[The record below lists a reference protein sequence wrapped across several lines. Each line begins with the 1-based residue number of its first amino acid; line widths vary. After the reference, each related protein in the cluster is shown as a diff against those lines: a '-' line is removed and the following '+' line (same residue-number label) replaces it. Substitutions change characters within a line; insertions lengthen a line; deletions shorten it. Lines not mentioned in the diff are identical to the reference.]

1 MTRKSVVLFTSLVL
15 LALTACQQEEVI
27 TRVDP
32 QTASASASSASPS
45 PTPEATSVTPS
56 PEPTP
61 EPTSA
66 EPTTEE
72 PTPEPTPEDP
82 FPGTVFAEN
91 GVTFFVPQDYV
102 QDAAPSQAEI
112 FTYQFTHYRSTDD
125 AAGRFMVGTPYKDE
139 QGRSAEEMEKETV
152 ARLTPAWSIN
162 ETVETINY
170 TREDG
175 VRVIRSEVRFASGN
189 NPGYIFTLDNGHELM
204 HAAILVDDTNPD
216 FLKKIEDSIGFVW

>member
-1 MTRKSVVLFTSLVL
+1 MTRKSVVLFTSLAL
-15 LALTACQQEEVI
+15 LALTACQQEEAI

-45 PTPEATSVTPS
+45 PTPT

-61 EPTSA
+61 ES
-66 EPTTEE
+66 TTAE

-112 FTYQFTHYRSTDD
+112 FTYQFTHYRSAED
-125 AAGRFMVGTPYKDE
+125 AAGRFMVGTPYNDE

-175 VRVIRSEVRFASGN
+175 VRVIRSEVRFASSN
-189 NPGYIFTLDNGHELM
+189 APGYIFTLDNGHELM
-204 HAAILVDDTNPD
+204 HAAILVDEANPD
-216 FLKKIEDSIGFVW
+216 FVKKIEDSIGFAW

>member
-1 MTRKSVVLFTSLVL
+1 MTRKSVVLFTSLAL

-45 PTPEATSVTPS
+45 PTPTVEATPT
-56 PEPTP
+56 PEPAP

-66 EPTTEE
+66 EPT
-72 PTPEPTPEDP
+72 PESTPEDP
-82 FPGTVFAEN
+82 FRGTVFAEN

-102 QDAAPSQAEI
+102 QDATPSQAEI
-112 FTYQFTHYRSTDD
+112 FTYQFTHYRSAED
-125 AAGRFMVGTPYKDE
+125 AAGRFMVGTPYNDE
-139 QGRSAEEMEKETV
+139 QGRSAEELEKETV

-175 VRVIRSEVRFASGN
+175 VRVIRSEVRFASSN
-189 NPGYIFTLDNGHELM
+189 APGYIFTLDNGQELM
-204 HAAILVDDTNPD
+204 HAAILVDDANPD
-216 FLKKIEDSIGFVW
+216 FVKKIEDSIGFAW

>member
-1 MTRKSVVLFTSLVL
+1 MTRKSVVLFTSLAL
-15 LALTACQQEEVI
+15 LALTACQQEEAI

-45 PTPEATSVTPS
+45 PTPT

-61 EPTSA
+61 ES
-66 EPTTEE
+66 TTAE

-112 FTYQFTHYRSTDD
+112 FTYQFTHYRSAED
-125 AAGRFMVGTPYKDE
+125 AAGRFMVGTPYNDE

-175 VRVIRSEVRFASGN
+175 VRVIRSEVRFASSN
-189 NPGYIFTLDNGHELM
+189 APGYVFTLDNGHELM
-204 HAAILVDDTNPD
+204 HAAILVDDANPD
-216 FLKKIEDSIGFVW
+216 FVKKIEDSIGFAW

>member
-1 MTRKSVVLFTSLVL
+1 MTRKSVVLFTSLAL

-32 QTASASASSASPS
+32 QTDSASASSASPS
-45 PTPEATSVTPS
+45 PTPTVEAT
-56 PEPTP
+56 PTP
-61 EPTSA
+61 EPTPA
-66 EPTTEE
+66 PTSVE
-72 PTPEPTPEDP
+72 PTPESTPEDP

-112 FTYQFTHYRSTDD
+112 FTYQFTHYRSAED
-125 AAGRFMVGTPYKDE
+125 AAGRFMVGTPYNDE
-139 QGRSAEEMEKETV
+139 QGRSAEELEKETV

-175 VRVIRSEVRFASGN
+175 VRVIRSEVRFASSN
-189 NPGYIFTLDNGHELM
+189 APGYIFTLDNGQELM
-204 HAAILVDDTNPD
+204 HAAILVDDANPD
-216 FLKKIEDSIGFVW
+216 FVKKIEDSIGFAW

>member
-1 MTRKSVVLFTSLVL
+1 MTRKSVVLFTSLAL

-45 PTPEATSVTPS
+45 PTPTVEATT
-56 PEPTP
+56 
-61 EPTSA
+61 A
-66 EPTTEE
+66 E

-102 QDAAPSQAEI
+102 QDATPSQAEI
-112 FTYQFTHYRSTDD
+112 FTYQFTHYRSAED
-125 AAGRFMVGTPYKDE
+125 AAGRFMVGTPYNDE

-152 ARLTPAWSIN
+152 TRLTPAWSIN

-175 VRVIRSEVRFASGN
+175 VRVIRSEVRFASSN
-189 NPGYIFTLDNGHELM
+189 APGYIFTLDNGHELM
-204 HAAILVDDTNPD
+204 HAAILVDDANPD
-216 FLKKIEDSIGFVW
+216 FLKKIEDSIGFAW

>member
-1 MTRKSVVLFTSLVL
+1 MTRKSVVLFTSLAL
-15 LALTACQQEEVI
+15 LALTACQQEEAI

-45 PTPEATSVTPS
+45 PTPTVEATTATPT

-61 EPTSA
+61 EPTTA
-66 EPTTEE
+66 E

-112 FTYQFTHYRSTDD
+112 FTYQFTHYRSAED
-125 AAGRFMVGTPYKDE
+125 AAGRFMVGTPYNDE

-170 TREDG
+170 TRADG
-175 VRVIRSEVRFASGN
+175 VNVIRSEVRFASGN
-189 NPGYIFTLDNGHELM
+189 NPGYIFTLDNGQQQM
-204 HAAILVDDTNPD
+204 HAAILVDDTNPE
-216 FLKKIEDSIGFVW
+216 FLQKIEDSIGFAG